1 MDYLTEFDISFIAKE
16 QGKLLPSTV
25 SHYRPSVTN
34 TALGTSKTDVL
45 IKVLKCRIAA
55 IGDRRSESVYQHETS
70 LDVQKTDFTHTGT
83 FIKDSGV
90 QVEDVIVWGQR
101 RFVIVALLTKNSY
114 ETAERCYMTECL

>member
-55 IGDRRSESVYQHETS
+55 IGDRRSESVYQHEMS

-83 FIKDSGV
+83 FVKGSGL

-101 RFVIVALLTKNSY
+101 KFVIVALLTKNSY

>member
-83 FIKDSGV
+83 FIKGSGV